1 MHCYLRDCTTINV
14 DLEIQKTLVSSLA
27 KETISVGDTL
37 VSCKRIKIGIAMA
50 VVFGIVLAG
59 EPCFIAEA
67 VAQDKSNS
75 SKPNSVTDQIERAT
89 DKVNKNQ
96 VYLIEYKLEKG
107 EEIRWN
113 FEHVVSTKFQMAGEV
128 EESSSRSENV
138 KLWKVANVDQLGNIT
153 FAYTIESVKM
163 WQQVGDTD
171 PVSYDSKTDKEIPQE
186 YAGTADEVGKPL
198 AIFSIA
204 PNGTI
209 IDRKSN
215 LKQDVFGVGKVT
227 IPLPEKAVPVG
238 YEWNVPIVLS
248 ANDENGTK
256 KLKARIHYELAK
268 VKENKAYIRFKTEV
282 LTPVKSEKIKSTI
295 MQKMTKG
302 IVVFDMDLGRPVL
315 QQVQWDEK
323 AQGFEGADSYLKY
336 VARMSEKIIFDS
348 NSKTAAVANKLAPS
362 GAGQVVNS
370 PVDIKTRESSPV
382 MRK

>member
-1 MHCYLRDCTTINV
+1 MD
-14 DLEIQKTLVSSLA
+14 
-27 KETISVGDTL
+27 
-37 VSCKRIKIGIAMA
+37 CKRSKIGVALA
-50 VVFGIVLAG
+50 VVFGIFLSCST
-59 EPCFIAEA
+59 CF
-67 VAQDKSNS
+67 VAQAGAQDGSNS
-75 SKPNSVTDQIERAT
+75 SKSQSVTDQIERAT

-96 VYLIEYKLEKG
+96 VYQIEYKLKKG

-113 FEHVVSTKFQMAGEV
+113 FEHVVTTKFQMAGEV

-302 IVVFDMDLGRPVL
+302 IVVFDMELGRPVL

-348 NSKTAAVANKLAPS
+348 NGKTAAVANKLAPS
-362 GAGQVVNS
+362 GGGQAVNT

>member
-1 MHCYLRDCTTINV
+1 MW
-14 DLEIQKTLVSSLA
+14 QK
-27 KETISVGDTL
+27 VGDT
-37 VSCKRIKIGIAMA
+37 
-50 VVFGIVLAG
+50 
-59 EPCFIAEA
+59 E
-67 VAQDKSNS
+67 
-75 SKPNSVTDQIERAT
+75 
-89 DKVNKNQ
+89 
-96 VYLIEYKLEKG
+96 
-107 EEIRWN
+107 
-113 FEHVVSTKFQMAGEV
+113 
-128 EESSSRSENV
+128 
-138 KLWKVANVDQLGNIT
+138 
-153 FAYTIESVKM
+153 
-163 WQQVGDTD
+163 
-171 PVSYDSKTDKEIPQE
+171 PVSYDSMIDKEVPQE

-198 AIFSIA
+198 AIFSIS
-204 PNGTI
+204 PNGAI
-209 IDRKSN
+209 LDRKSN

-268 VKENKAYIRFKTEV
+268 VKENKAYIRFRTEI

-336 VARMSEKIIFDS
+336 VARMSEKIIFEAKGTTAMVA
-348 NSKTAAVANKLAPS
+348 SKLTPS
-362 GAGQVVNS
+362 GGGQAAKT
-370 PVDIKTRESSPV
+370 PVEIKTRESNPV

>member
-1 MHCYLRDCTTINV
+1 MD
-14 DLEIQKTLVSSLA
+14 
-27 KETISVGDTL
+27 
-37 VSCKRIKIGIAMA
+37 CKRIKIYVALA
-50 VVFGIVLAG
+50 VVCGVFLSCGS
-59 EPCFIAEA
+59 CFIAQ
-67 VAQDKSNS
+67 VSAQDESSS
-75 SKPNSVTDQIERAT
+75 SKTQSVTEQIERAT

-96 VYLIEYKLEKG
+96 VYQIKYKLKKG

-113 FEHVVSTKFQMAGEV
+113 FEHVVTTKFQMAGEV

-209 IDRKSN
+209 LDRKSN

-302 IVVFDMDLGRPVL
+302 IVVFDMELGRPVL

-336 VARMSEKIIFDS
+336 VARMSEKIIFNS
-348 NSKTAAVANKLAPS
+348 NGKTAAIASKLTPS
-362 GAGQVVNS
+362 GGGEVVNS
-370 PVDIKTRESSPV
+370 PVDIKTRDSDPI

>member
-1 MHCYLRDCTTINV
+1 MD
-14 DLEIQKTLVSSLA
+14 
-27 KETISVGDTL
+27 
-37 VSCKRIKIGIAMA
+37 CKRIKIYVALA
-50 VVFGIVLAG
+50 VVCGVFLSCGS
-59 EPCFIAEA
+59 CFIAQVA
-67 VAQDKSNS
+67 AQDESSS
-75 SKPNSVTDQIERAT
+75 SKTQSVTEQIERAT

-96 VYLIEYKLEKG
+96 VYQIKYKLKKG

-113 FEHVVSTKFQMAGEV
+113 FEHVVTTKFQMAGEV

-209 IDRKSN
+209 LDRKSN

-302 IVVFDMDLGRPVL
+302 IVVFDMELGRPVL

-336 VARMSEKIIFDS
+336 VARMSEKIIFNS
-348 NSKTAAVANKLAPS
+348 NGKTAAIASKLTPS
-362 GAGQVVNS
+362 GGGEVVNS
-370 PVDIKTRESSPV
+370 PVDIKTRDSDPI

>member
-1 MHCYLRDCTTINV
+1 MD
-14 DLEIQKTLVSSLA
+14 
-27 KETISVGDTL
+27 
-37 VSCKRIKIGIAMA
+37 CKRIKIYVALA
-50 VVFGIVLAG
+50 VVCGVFLSCGSCV
-59 EPCFIAEA
+59 IAQVA
-67 VAQDKSNS
+67 AQDES
-75 SKPNSVTDQIERAT
+75 SSGKTQSVTEQIERAT

-96 VYLIEYKLEKG
+96 VYQIKYKLKKG

-113 FEHVVSTKFQMAGEV
+113 FEHVVTTKFQMAGEV

-209 IDRKSN
+209 LDRKSN

-302 IVVFDMDLGRPVL
+302 IVVFDMELGRPVL

-336 VARMSEKIIFDS
+336 VARMSEKIIFNS
-348 NSKTAAVANKLAPS
+348 NGKTAAIASKLTPS
-362 GAGQVVNS
+362 GGGEVVNS
-370 PVDIKTRESSPV
+370 PVDIKTRDSDPI

>member
-1 MHCYLRDCTTINV
+1 V
-14 DLEIQKTLVSSLA
+14 D
-27 KETISVGDTL
+27 
-37 VSCKRIKIGIAMA
+37 CKRSKIGVALAM
-50 VVFGIVLAG
+50 VFGIFLSCG
-59 EPCFIAEA
+59 TCF
-67 VAQDKSNS
+67 VAQAGAQDDSNS
-75 SKPNSVTDQIERAT
+75 SKSPSVTDQIERAT

-96 VYLIEYKLEKG
+96 VYQIEYKLKKG

-113 FEHVVSTKFQMAGEV
+113 FEHVVTTKFQMAGEV

-138 KLWKVANVDQLGNIT
+138 KLWRVANVDQLGNIT

-302 IVVFDMDLGRPVL
+302 IVVFDMELGRPVL

-348 NSKTAAVANKLAPS
+348 NGKTATVANKLAPS
-362 GAGQVVNS
+362 GGGQAVNT

>member
-1 MHCYLRDCTTINV
+1 MD
-14 DLEIQKTLVSSLA
+14 
-27 KETISVGDTL
+27 
-37 VSCKRIKIGIAMA
+37 CKRIKIGVALA
-50 VVFGIVLAG
+50 VVCGVFLSCGS
-59 EPCFIAEA
+59 CF
-67 VAQDKSNS
+67 VAQVAAQDESSS
-75 SKPNSVTDQIERAT
+75 SKTQSVTEQIERAT

-96 VYLIEYKLEKG
+96 VYQIKYKLKKG

-113 FEHVVSTKFQMAGEV
+113 FEHVVTTKFQMAGEV

-171 PVSYDSKTDKEIPQE
+171 PVSYDSKTDNEIPQE

-209 IDRKSN
+209 LDRKSN

-302 IVVFDMDLGRPVL
+302 IVVFDMELGRPVL

-336 VARMSEKIIFDS
+336 VARMSEKIIFNS
-348 NSKTAAVANKLAPS
+348 NGKTAAIASKLTPS
-362 GAGQVVNS
+362 GGGEVVNS
-370 PVDIKTRESSPV
+370 PVDIKTRDSDPI

>member
-1 MHCYLRDCTTINV
+1 MD
-14 DLEIQKTLVSSLA
+14 
-27 KETISVGDTL
+27 
-37 VSCKRIKIGIAMA
+37 CKRIKIGVALA
-50 VVFGIVLAG
+50 VVCGIFLSCG
-59 EPCFIAEA
+59 SCF
-67 VAQDKSNS
+67 VAQVAAQDESSS
-75 SKPNSVTDQIERAT
+75 SKAQSVTEQIERAT

-96 VYLIEYKLEKG
+96 VYQIKYKLKKG

-113 FEHVVSTKFQMAGEV
+113 FEHVVTTKFQMAGEV

-163 WQQVGDTD
+163 WQQVGETD

-209 IDRKSN
+209 LDRKSN

-336 VARMSEKIIFDS
+336 VARMSEKIILNS
-348 NSKTAAVANKLAPS
+348 NGKTTAVASKLTP
-362 GAGQVVNS
+362 AGGGEQVNS
-370 PVDIKTRESSPV
+370 PVDIKTRDSNPI

>member
-1 MHCYLRDCTTINV
+1 MN
-14 DLEIQKTLVSSLA
+14 
-27 KETISVGDTL
+27 
-37 VSCKRIKIGIAMA
+37 CKRIKIGLALA
-50 VVFGIVLAG
+50 VACGIFLACA
-59 EPCFIAEA
+59 PCFVSQVI
-67 VAQDKSNS
+67 AQDETDS
-75 SKPNSVTDQIERAT
+75 SKTSSVSDQIERAT

-96 VYLIEYKLEKG
+96 VYQIEYKLKKG

-113 FEHVVSTKFQMAGEV
+113 FEHVVTTKFQMAGEV

-138 KLWKVANVDQLGNIT
+138 KLWRVANVDQLGNMT

-163 WQQVGDTD
+163 WQQVGETE
-171 PVSYDSKTDKEIPQE
+171 PVSYNSETDKEIPQE
-186 YAGTADEVGKPL
+186 YAGTADDVGKPL
-198 AIFSIA
+198 AIFSIS
-204 PNGTI
+204 PNGVI
-209 IDRKSN
+209 LDRKSN
-215 LKQDVFGVGKVT
+215 LKQDAFGVGKVT

-268 VKENKAYIRFKTEV
+268 VKENKAFIRFKTEV

-336 VARMSEKIIFDS
+336 VARMSEKIIPDA
-348 NSKTAAVANKLAPS
+348 NEKNATVANKLAPS
-362 GAGQVVNS
+362 GGSQVVKS
-370 PVDIKTRESSPV
+370 PVDIKTRESTPV

>member
-1 MHCYLRDCTTINV
+1 MD
-14 DLEIQKTLVSSLA
+14 
-27 KETISVGDTL
+27 
-37 VSCKRIKIGIAMA
+37 CKRIKIYVALA
-50 VVFGIVLAG
+50 VVCGVFLSCGS
-59 EPCFIAEA
+59 CFIAQVA
-67 VAQDKSNS
+67 AQDESSS
-75 SKPNSVTDQIERAT
+75 SKTQSVTEQIERAT

-96 VYLIEYKLEKG
+96 VYQIKYKLKKG

-113 FEHVVSTKFQMAGEV
+113 FEHVVTTKFQMAGEV

-209 IDRKSN
+209 LGRKSN

-302 IVVFDMDLGRPVL
+302 IVVFDMELGRPVL

-336 VARMSEKIIFDS
+336 VARMSEKIIFNS
-348 NSKTAAVANKLAPS
+348 NGKTAAIASKLTPS
-362 GAGQVVNS
+362 GGGEVVNS
-370 PVDIKTRESSPV
+370 PVDIKTRDSDPI

>member
-1 MHCYLRDCTTINV
+1 
-14 DLEIQKTLVSSLA
+14 
-27 KETISVGDTL
+27 
-37 VSCKRIKIGIAMA
+37 
-50 VVFGIVLAG
+50 
-59 EPCFIAEA
+59 
-67 VAQDKSNS
+67 
-75 SKPNSVTDQIERAT
+75 
-89 DKVNKNQ
+89 
-96 VYLIEYKLEKG
+96 
-107 EEIRWN
+107 
-113 FEHVVSTKFQMAGEV
+113 MAGEV

-209 IDRKSN
+209 LDRKSN

-302 IVVFDMDLGRPVL
+302 IVVFDMELGRPVL

-336 VARMSEKIIFDS
+336 VARMSEKIIFNS
-348 NSKTAAVANKLAPS
+348 NGKTAAIASKLTPS
-362 GAGQVVNS
+362 GGGEVVNS
-370 PVDIKTRESSPV
+370 PVDIKTRDSDPI

>member
-1 MHCYLRDCTTINV
+1 MD
-14 DLEIQKTLVSSLA
+14 
-27 KETISVGDTL
+27 
-37 VSCKRIKIGIAMA
+37 CKRINIGVMLA
-50 VVFGIVLAG
+50 VVCGIFLAG
-59 EPCFIAEA
+59 GPCFVSQVI
-67 VAQDKSNS
+67 AQDESN
-75 SKPNSVTDQIERAT
+75 PNKAQSVSDQIERAT

-96 VYLIEYKLEKG
+96 VYQIKYKLKKG

-113 FEHVVSTKFQMAGEV
+113 FEHVVTTKFQMAGEV

-138 KLWKVANVDQLGNIT
+138 KLWRVANVDQLGNMT

-198 AIFSIA
+198 AIFSIS
-204 PNGTI
+204 PNGVI
-209 IDRKSN
+209 LDRKSN

-256 KLKARIHYELAK
+256 KLKARIHYGLAK

-336 VARMSEKIIFDS
+336 VARMSEKIIFEA
-348 NSKTAAVANKLAPS
+348 NGRAATVANKLTPS
-362 GAGQVVNS
+362 GGGQAVKTPVN
-370 PVDIKTRESSPV
+370 IKTRESNPV